1 MEAQFKVSKSGEFGL
16 LVEGLTG
23 EADGYLSTESPVS
36 HRVYKWEHSVTL
48 NVLFALDS
56 GGERTYVD
64 RSIVKHIGEDD
75 GYDVSKFDLKKDSL
89 YEIVHMII
97 PTKEWLN
104 YMISLGEIPGTTF
117 KQYTDLYY
125 YDEEDKQFYL
135 SKRVGGIEES
145 NELAVIEDLY
155 KTQNKTSTTVVSDF
169 GTVFRY
175 PYLERCYHTL
185 IKDLLQCVKSNSNCP
200 STELVIKER
209 NRDLVLMF
217 LSAIKFS
224 VDLGNHFEAQRYL
237 ERLNKCNNICS
248 DTQIYRKDNYCGC

>member
-36 HRVYKWEHSVTL
+36 HRAYKWEHSVTL

-97 PTKEWLN
+97 PTKE
-104 YMISLGEIPGTTF
+104 
-117 KQYTDLYY
+117 
-125 YDEEDKQFYL
+125 
-135 SKRVGGIEES
+135 
-145 NELAVIEDLY
+145 
-155 KTQNKTSTTVVSDF
+155 
-169 GTVFRY
+169 
-175 PYLERCYHTL
+175 
-185 IKDLLQCVKSNSNCP
+185 
-200 STELVIKER
+200 
-209 NRDLVLMF
+209 
-217 LSAIKFS
+217 
-224 VDLGNHFEAQRYL
+224 
-237 ERLNKCNNICS
+237 
-248 DTQIYRKDNYCGC
+248 